1 MRVLVFVMFVKIYC
15 MCCAQFKY
23 GDNRQ
28 SAREISGNLGLNGRG
43 QKTRANGIIGN
54 FLTKHSESFPGCDNV
69 KNVIMLKSGKCVK
82 NTGHYSGNN
91 NFEEEE
97 EEDLTFLINQR
108 RHFREGKSV

>member
-1 MRVLVFVMFVKIYC
+1 MRALVFVMVVKIYC

-54 FLTKHSESFPGCDNV
+54 FLTKHSESFPGCDNE
-69 KNVIMLKSGKCVK
+69 KNVIMLKSRKYVK
-82 NTGHYSGNN
+82 NTGIFSGNN
-91 NFEEEE
+91 HFEFYEKK
-97 EEDLTFLINQR
+97 I
-108 RHFREGKSV
+108 

>member
-1 MRVLVFVMFVKIYC
+1 MRVLVFIMVVKIYC

-69 KNVIMLKSGKCVK
+69 KNVIILKSRKILVIFMGIII
-82 NTGHYSGNN
+82 
-91 NFEEEE
+91 
-97 EEDLTFLINQR
+97 LTSLR
-108 RHFREGKSV
+108 RRSDI